1 MGDERK
7 VRVVKPGSSVKRA
20 SARQWSIIHTIVCD
34 IVMRMRVLLLFLIGV
49 PVAAQSNVPR
59 YEVKRAA
66 RPIAVSGKLDDP
78 AWKNAEAVEFV
89 FPWDSQTGAKQ
100 KTTAKL
106 LWDDQYLYVGYDC
119 QDTDIVAVHTERDDP
134 TYLDDAVEI
143 FLNPKPSQTG
153 IYYGLE
159 MNARAVLYDYLM
171 YDASYAMK
179 RFNLSGVKLLTS
191 IRGTLNAR
199 GDQDSGWT
207 LEVAIPW
214 ENFEEFAKRP
224 VNGTVWTANMNRW
237 DGVEPNRRLSQWSN
251 SELKT
256 PNPHAPKRF
265 GELVFVQ

>member
-1 MGDERK
+1 
-7 VRVVKPGSSVKRA
+7 
-20 SARQWSIIHTIVCD
+20 
-34 IVMRMRVLLLFLIGV
+34 MRMRLVLLLLSCV
-49 PVAAQSNVPR
+49 PLAAQPSVPR

-66 RPIAVSGKLDDP
+66 KPIVVSGKLDDP
-78 AWKNAEAVEFV
+78 AWKNAGSIEFI
-89 FPWDSQTGAKQ
+89 FPWDAQTGAKQ
-100 KTTAKL
+100 KTTARL

-119 QDTDIVAVHTERDDP
+119 EDADIVAVHTERDDP

-179 RFNLSGVKLLTS
+179 RFNLSGVKLLTN

-214 ENFEEFAKRP
+214 ENFDELAKRP
-224 VNGTVWTANMNRW
+224 VNGTVWTANLNRW

-251 SELKT
+251 SGMKT